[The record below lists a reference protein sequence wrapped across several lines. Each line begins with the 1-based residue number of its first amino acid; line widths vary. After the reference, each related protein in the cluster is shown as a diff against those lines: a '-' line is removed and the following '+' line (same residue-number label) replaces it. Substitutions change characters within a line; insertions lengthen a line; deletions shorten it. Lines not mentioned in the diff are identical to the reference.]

1 MFNGF
6 IAGVLGAC
14 VAIGGGLV
22 LIPLWLKAG
31 IDKDIVTS
39 STAPLIFFSS
49 SISFIISAL
58 LGQYDS
64 IFLIIL
70 FFALSFTSSYVIKS
84 KNKNI
89 QMLQYTLCKNINLKN
104 FSSSC
109 YFLLWPF
116 PYQSSY
122 PYNTKN
128 IKKIKNNLCNL
139 IYFVDLLNTN

>member
-1 MFNGF
+1 MREGMFNGF

-64 IFLIIL
+64 IFVIIL
-70 FFALSFTSSYVIKS
+70 FFTLSFTSSYIIKS
-84 KNKNI
+84 K
-89 QMLQYTLCKNINLKN
+89 Y
-104 FSSSC
+104 
-109 YFLLWPF
+109 
-116 PYQSSY
+116 
-122 PYNTKN
+122 
-128 IKKIKNNLCNL
+128 KITQIL
-139 IYFVDLLNTN
+139 